1 MTRTLKLQAMFTFSA
16 IIRNLKMS
24 RALVSN
30 PITMSDFSS
39 KRDPVL
45 WTRTL
50 GTITSY
56 YQKPTRA
63 SHEHELHG
71 HACQIHKRLKGQN

>member
-16 IIRNLKMS
+16 IIRNLKISMS
-24 RALVSN
+24 LVSN
-30 PITMSDFSS
+30 PITMSDFSL

-45 WTRTL
+45 WTQTL

-56 YQKPTRA
+56 YQKPTKA
-63 SHEHELHG
+63 SLEHELHG
-71 HACQIHKRLKGQN
+71 HAYQLQVTLC